1 MTTIGDKKVSLALQD
16 GSSINLNKPK
26 VLPASITKIADIKE
40 PGWYI
45 GGTVPQSL
53 ETVPQSLEDE
63 STLVTLSSDD
73 GVSGQTIT
81 SDEKFDDSE
90 INYVITD
97 APSQSMYNEI
107 FNLYVYPLYLTP
119 DTTETLYVSGYQY
132 IVIITNGIYFGEQ
145 GAIVGSSE
153 NMQKDL
159 EWTRIAFID
168 DVITEISDSYATGI
182 LILHLVH
189 GAVRIFTMKSLKNF
203 RFMK

>member
-81 SDEKFDDSE
+81 SDEKFDDM
-90 INYVITD
+90 TD
-97 APSQSMYNEI
+97 DKS
-107 FNLYVYPLYLTP
+107 
-119 DTTETLYVSGYQY
+119 
-132 IVIITNGIYFGEQ
+132 
-145 GAIVGSSE
+145 
-153 NMQKDL
+153 K
-159 EWTRIAFID
+159 WTID
-168 DVITEISDSYATGI
+168 YMN
-182 LILHLVH
+182 LHLVKLMS
-189 GAVRIFTMKSLKNF
+189 GNFTEENIHYLEKVAKIAMNNNSKKDTTSKSSDNDKE
-203 RFMK
+203 RG